1 MLQFSLT
8 RILKDNEN
16 MMSTFNII
24 VSTLNLYF
32 MVRYYDCVSNMFAS
46 KRDNN
51 IELYD
56 TKQRTWHFFYL
67 RHSLIFACVCCSI
80 LFCSISYI
88 IIDIVCESRHVC
100 SC

>member
-16 MMSTFNII
+16 MMSIFNII

-56 TKQRTWHFFYL
+56 TKQRTWHFFILGTVSYS
-67 RHSLIFACVCCSI
+67 HVYAV
-80 LFCSISYI
+80 LFCS
-88 IIDIVCESRHVC
+88 VQFHT
-100 SC
+100 